1 MAGRLLFVIL
11 MYFFAEIQA
20 QALLP
25 PKLTVNPAVITE
37 TDSVILNCQTPSSVS
52 VSQCYFRTDR
62 GGPAKGFSC
71 LKTLTG
77 TELLKMTKQSSPAEV
92 KVTCFYLHVS
102 PSPDSDMSSITIHTL
117 PPKLTV
123 TQRVI
128 TDADSVIL
136 NCQTPS
142 SLSGSQCYFYT
153 EGGGPPKSF
162 SCLQTLLAT
171 ELLLMARQ
179 SSPAEVKVKCYYLTT
194 YPSLHSDTS
203 SIIIQ
208 TSQLPTL
215 TVNPAVITETDSV
228 TLNCQTP
235 SSVSV
240 SQCYFY
246 TVGQD
251 SPTIL
256 SCMKTLT
263 GSELLNMAHQSSP
276 SEVKVK
282 CFYTVKLGDLNSPS
296 PHSDTSS
303 ITIHNIMERE
313 SRMPPTM
320 PTFSMST
327 GQKPEITFQHFYGD
341 RVFFTCSLPGSANRD
356 TRCNLYLG
364 EATRPV
370 LTTNTERKKTST
382 NQRFCQFTV
391 IINDLLR
398 RLHLGQ
404 QSDASCDYS
413 LGSEPNSLSPR
424 SDRYKLTEI
433 VERESYMTPTMPTF
447 SMTTGLT
454 VNNPGASTPVTLVK
468 TTSSQ
473 TIGTPSDTGAS
484 ISTFLTSVKPEAV
497 TGITSSAAGSLTSA
511 DTTSINPTCGDEIT
525 GKLTLMTRAGVSVG
539 VVLLGLALLFTKSRT
554 DNCVFNR
561 PKAKVAG
568 LPHGYDETY
577 SIILYECNTEKCSSK
592 RQKTNVTGLPD
603 GYDETYS
610 IVTYECDTVMTA
622 APQRSLIHQP

>member
-102 PSPDSDMSSITIHTL
+102 PSPDSDM
-117 PPKLTV
+117 
-123 TQRVI
+123 
-128 TDADSVIL
+128 
-136 NCQTPS
+136 
-142 SLSGSQCYFYT
+142 
-153 EGGGPPKSF
+153 
-162 SCLQTLLAT
+162 
-171 ELLLMARQ
+171 
-179 SSPAEVKVKCYYLTT
+179 
-194 YPSLHSDTS
+194 
-203 SIIIQ
+203 
-208 TSQLPTL
+208 
-215 TVNPAVITETDSV
+215 
-228 TLNCQTP
+228 
-235 SSVSV
+235 
-240 SQCYFY
+240 
-246 TVGQD
+246 
-251 SPTIL
+251 
-256 SCMKTLT
+256 
-263 GSELLNMAHQSSP
+263 
-276 SEVKVK
+276 
-282 CFYTVKLGDLNSPS
+282 
-296 PHSDTSS
+296 SS

-468 TTSSQ
+468 TTSTGQ